1 MTIYLL
7 EDFNKYSNRI
17 LKLDDISNLQDKI
30 CGTYQNINFVENDG
44 VSAEIILNRNILE
57 ASNPDYLMAVGSTG
71 KETDSSWFI
80 TSATRLRTGQV
91 KYQLR
96 RDLLRDN
103 WDSIKASQL
112 FISKGY
118 VSNSNPLFFN
128 KESINVNE
136 ILTNYRSIRDD
147 TLVSWLVAY
156 VSKGA
161 VPSENTNVI
170 KFGNSMAIPY
180 DAAFTTLDQAK
191 EAISAG
197 KQFVSWKAQSPTFV
211 IYDTTIKLYY
221 TVTVNLVHNTVGIV
235 ELVSPTDTEILYSF
249 KTTVEAVRNNTS
261 AIITAFTTNVV
272 DSYGTTNNAL
282 SIKQSYN
289 EKTIKIGTNYYS
301 STILLDETTVTKGS
315 GYIEGTSLITS
326 LMKAISATNMGRV
339 YVNRLGIYTINYS
352 LKDISTE
359 TDSLTYV
366 NKSHTL
372 GASYDI
378 ICCPYLGTRPEYK
391 QDIIAAID
399 DGNQYVL
406 DSDLCLDLFSNL
418 STYLGSSYVYDVQ
431 LLPFCPIP
439 GLTHYVNHNP
449 ERIVINVDQIAD
461 SVILSTSKKAC
472 LICSRSFQRSF
483 SITEVFDTYGKKSDY
498 VTHKYKLV
506 ANNYSSELE
515 IDPTKNGG
523 ITKLHI
529 QMTCLPYQP
538 YINIHPEYNY
548 LNGID
553 NDDNRGLILG
563 GSFSISQLTNA
574 WTEYQYNNSNYSQI
588 FESQLAYQ
596 KYQQNMNMWASGISA
611 VPNAIGTGVSTGLL
625 MSAVPGAGAFGAVTG
640 GIAGAASLGAGIA
653 DLAKQNE
660 MNAKANQYMTT
671 QYELNI
677 GSVKA
682 KPSTLSKITA
692 YNISTKVFPMIYTYT
707 CTDTEQ
713 TMVDNYFK
721 YNGMT
726 INTCGKLEDYV
737 DPTNETFVSA
747 RIIRWNDTSS
757 TQSDY
762 NYLNN
767 INTELQEGVYITWQ
781 A

>member
-136 ILTNYRSIRDD
+136 ILTNVYHLYSWQDY
-147 TLVSWLVAY
+147 VGWLVAY
-156 VSKGA
+156 VSKGDL
-161 VPSENTNVI
+161 PSEKTNKI
-170 KFGNSMAIPY
+170 EFGNAN
-180 DAAFTTLDQAK
+180 
-191 EAISAG
+191 
-197 KQFVSWKAQSPTFV
+197 
-211 IYDTTIKLYY
+211 LYAD
-221 TVTVNLVHNTVGIV
+221 I
-235 ELVSPTDTEILYSF
+235 
-249 KTTVEAVRNNTS
+249 TS
-261 AIITAFTTNVV
+261 T
-272 DSYGTTNNAL
+272 
-282 SIKQSYN
+282 
-289 EKTIKIGTNYYS
+289 
-301 STILLDETTVTKGS
+301 DETTFKNTYNLEKKACIFKTVYFYVKWQGQSVAHRVTVHPYDGTGAINS
-315 GYIEGTSLITS
+315 SPIYDPTDFYLVPEGTELDFKKISD
-326 LMKAISATNMGRV
+326 AIVT
-339 YVNRLGIYTINYS
+339 YVDSTYTITKSAMDNTISNINNKLIRFTDLSNFYRITADIKESEKVNTKTVSGQNVNMKVAEAMNYISYTRGTLNIINFYEYSFTYS
-352 LKDISTE
+352 LTDVSSKL
-359 TDSLTYV
+359 DSLTY
-366 NKSHTL
+366 NNTNHTV
-372 GASYDI
+372 GAAYDV
-378 ICCPYLGTRPEYK
+378 ICCPYINNTTSTIYTSVIKTSTGTYNLNPDACK
-391 QDIIAAID
+391 
-399 DGNQYVL
+399 
-406 DSDLCLDLFSNL
+406 DLFTQMSA
-418 STYLGSSYVYDVQ
+418 YLGSSYVYDVQ
-431 LLPFCPIP
+431 LLPYCPLSGIK
-439 GLTHYVNHNP
+439 GITKTNTIEFDISDRSDYVIS
-449 ERIVINVDQIAD
+449 EKGTAMMFYSSQYQTEFDINYTMLPWQ
-461 SVILSTSKKAC
+461 
-472 LICSRSFQRSF
+472 F
-483 SITEVFDTYGKKSDY
+483 KSDY
-498 VTHKYKLV
+498 VTRKYKLV
-506 ANNYSSELE
+506 APNFSSELE

-523 ITKLHI
+523 IQKFHVC
-529 QMTCLPYQP
+529 MTCLPYNP
-538 YINIHPEYNY
+538 WINIHPRYKY

-553 NDDNRGLILG
+553 ADDNRGLICG
-563 GSFSISQLTNA
+563 GSFSLSQLTSA

-588 FESQLAYQ
+588 FENQLAYQ
-596 KYQQNMNMWASGISA
+596 KYQQEQAMWASGISA
-611 VPNAIGTGVSTGLL
+611 VTSAIGTGVNTGLM

-671 QYELNI
+671 QYELNLGNI
-677 GSVKA
+677 KA
-682 KPSTLSKITA
+682 QPSTISKITSF
-692 YNISTKVFPMIYTYT
+692 NVNTKLFPMIYTYT

-747 RIIRWNDTSS
+747 RIIRWNDTGS